1 MSESPRN
8 YISAADKVLAVKRHL
23 LEGVEVSTICEE
35 LLINPNRFYEWQE
48 KLFTNGAEALSPS
61 KESKAIKKKIDKL
74 EAKIKQKD
82 QVVVELASELID
94 VKKKSG
100 DL

>member
-1 MSESPRN
+1 MSDNSRS

-23 LEGVEVSTICEE
+23 LEGVEISTICDE
-35 LLINPNRFYEWQE
+35 LSINPNRFYEWQE
-48 KLFTNGAEALSPS
+48 KLFTNGVEALSPS
-61 KESKAIKKKIDKL
+61 KESKAIKNKIERL
-74 EAKIKQKD
+74 EAKIKRKD